1 MINQQDV
8 PAEIRSKNFEIPKGY
23 YRIYELGL
31 TNIRPWYFLDG
42 QEFGK
47 IYKGIQRR
55 YPQRVLL
62 PFARRQD
69 NDDVA
74 CFVVDS
80 SDYTRGHVLIIH
92 DYASSGTE
100 VHNSFPSFWDW
111 FRMAIND
118 MMDSSEEI
126 SEK

>member
-8 PAEIRSKNFEIPKGY
+8 PTEIRSKMFEIPKGY
-23 YRIYELGL
+23 YRIQELGL
-31 TNIRPWYFLDG
+31 TNIQPWYFLDG
-42 QEFGK
+42 QEFET
-47 IYKGIQRR
+47 ICKGIQMR

-69 NDDVA
+69 DDDIA
-74 CFVVDS
+74 CFVVES

-100 VHNSFPSFWDW
+100 VDNSFPSFWDW
-111 FRMAIND
+111 FRMAINEMID
-118 MMDSSEEI
+118 NSEEL
-126 SEK
+126 SQK

>member
-1 MINQQDV
+1 MIDQQDL

-23 YRIYELGL
+23 YRICELGL
-31 TNIRPWYFLDG
+31 TNIQPWYFLEG
-42 QEFGK
+42 QEFRT
-47 IYKGIQRR
+47 IYLGIQRR

-74 CFVVDS
+74 CFVVDCR
-80 SDYTRGHVLIIH
+80 DYKLGQILVIH
-92 DYASSGTE
+92 DYASSGYE

-111 FRMAIND
+111 FRMAID
-118 MMDSSEEI
+118 EMIDSSEAL

>member
-8 PAEIRSKNFEIPKGY
+8 PAEIRSKKFEIPREY
-23 YRIYELGL
+23 YRIHDLRL
-31 TNIRPWYFLDG
+31 TNIQPWYFLDV
-42 QEFGK
+42 QEFGT

-62 PFARRQD
+62 PFGRRQD
-69 NDDVA
+69 DDDVA

-80 SDYTRGHVLIIH
+80 GDYTQGQVLIIH
-92 DYASSGTE
+92 DYASPGYE
-100 VHNSFPSFWDW
+100 VDNSFPSFWDW

-118 MMDSSEEI
+118 MIDSSEALNQ
-126 SEK
+126 K